1 MAYRDEENDSS
12 EDEDEVEN
20 ENKSSASENESGDE
34 NWAVKL
40 FLSWDLYYLLP
51 ILRQYQKKYNFYLNF
66 SSNIFTVFS
75 HAERK
80 SVKYLDIIFI
90 NNVIMVLVIDTW
102 RKIWFHGKIFA
113 VS

>member
-40 FLSWDLYYLLP
+40 FF
-51 ILRQYQKKYNFYLNF
+51 ILRFILLTTYATSVPKK
-66 SSNIFTVFS
+66 NIILLRFLIKLFTVFS
-75 HAERK
+75 CRTK
-80 SVKYLDIIFI
+80 I
-90 NNVIMVLVIDTW
+90 N
-102 RKIWFHGKIFA
+102 
-113 VS
+113 

>member
-1 MAYRDEENDSS
+1 MAYRDEENGSS

-51 ILRQYQKKYNFYLNF
+51 ILSQYQKK
-66 SSNIFTVFS
+66 I
-75 HAERK
+75 
-80 SVKYLDIIFI
+80 
-90 NNVIMVLVIDTW
+90 
-102 RKIWFHGKIFA
+102 
-113 VS
+113 

>member
-1 MAYRDEENDSS
+1 MAYRDEENGSS

-51 ILRQYQKKYNFYLNF
+51 ILSQYQKKYNFIE
-66 SSNIFTVFS
+66 IFHQTFYCFLMQN
-75 HAERK
+75 ENQLR
-80 SVKYLDIIFI
+80 I
-90 NNVIMVLVIDTW
+90 
-102 RKIWFHGKIFA
+102 
-113 VS
+113 